1 MKKYTKDEPLKVFTA
16 FSGYDSQCLALKR
29 LGLPFDLVGWSEI
42 HKAAIKAHDA
52 LFPEYKDRNY
62 GDISKIDW
70 SQVPD
75 FELFTYSSPCTD
87 FSNAGLQAGGEEGSG
102 TRSSLLWECRK
113 TILAKKPKYLMFE
126 NVKALVSDK
135 FFYLFNKW
143 CKELESYGYVNY
155 YQVLN
160 AKDYGVPQN
169 RERIFMI
176 SILKTE
182 DEPDPYYEFP
192 KPIKLK
198 KTVEN
203 ILEDDVDEKY
213 YMSKENTDKYINI
226 LKKEYGEKLEV
237 KNNENSLW

>member
-1 MKKYTKDEPLKVFTA
+1 
-16 FSGYDSQCLALKR
+16 
-29 LGLPFDLVGWSEI
+29 
-42 HKAAIKAHDA
+42 
-52 LFPEYKDRNY
+52 
-62 GDISKIDW
+62 
-70 SQVPD
+70 
-75 FELFTYSSPCTD
+75 
-87 FSNAGLQAGGEEGSG
+87 
-102 TRSSLLWECRK
+102 
-113 TILAKKPKYLMFE
+113 MFE